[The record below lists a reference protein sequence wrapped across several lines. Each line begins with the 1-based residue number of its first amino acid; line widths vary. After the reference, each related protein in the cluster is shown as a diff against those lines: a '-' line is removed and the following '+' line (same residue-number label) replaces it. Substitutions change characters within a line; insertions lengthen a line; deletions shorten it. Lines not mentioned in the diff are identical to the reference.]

1 MNANE
6 RIRTCLPGLS
16 FLVLENPHGPGF
28 ILCTVDKLGYQILL
42 FHHDASSPGVLFTG
56 WPRED

>member
-6 RIRTCLPGLS
+6 RIRTCLFS

-28 ILCTVDKLGYQILL
+28 ILGTVDKLGYQVVL
-42 FHHDASSPGVLFTG
+42 FHRDASSPGEEFTG